1 MKVKYYFFILATLL
15 IALMLLVFASGI
27 QKEHR
32 IIFYSV
38 ELLAFLI
45 FIYLIFFYHKVINP
59 FRSINNGMDL
69 LREQDFGSHLIKVNQ
84 MEADNMVEIFNRM
97 MSQLKDERLKLREQ
111 NNFLDLLIKATPM
124 GVIIL
129 DFDEHITMLNDAALK
144 YLDSTPEEIFGKG
157 IPAIPDSFGE
167 NGVHGKKLGELSSP
181 LAAETAGLKNDESKI
196 IRSSSAMIYR
206 CSKLSFQDRGAS
218 HPFFLIE
225 KLTSDVMKAEK
236 KAYEKVIRMI
246 SHEVNNTTAGITS
259 TLESVIDALG
269 NKGDLC
275 GFMQVCV
282 DRCYG
287 MSKFITNFANVVKIP
302 EPNFETVSLN
312 KQVSDNKIF
321 MENICG
327 KREIKLHLNLCNTSP
342 DVKMDTSLFGQVLT
356 NIVKNSAE
364 SIGEKGDIYISTTR
378 EPATIE
384 ISDNGAGISKD
395 AAEKL
400 FSPFFSTK
408 PNGQGIGLVFIR
420 EVLSKHNCSF
430 SLRTYEDNIT
440 RFKIKFPEE

>member
-1 MKVKYYFFILATLL
+1 
-15 IALMLLVFASGI
+15 
-27 QKEHR
+27 
-32 IIFYSV
+32 
-38 ELLAFLI
+38 
-45 FIYLIFFYHKVINP
+45 
-59 FRSINNGMDL
+59 
-69 LREQDFGSHLIKVNQ
+69 
-84 MEADNMVEIFNRM
+84 
-97 MSQLKDERLKLREQ
+97 
-111 NNFLDLLIKATPM
+111 
-124 GVIIL
+124 
-129 DFDEHITMLNDAALK
+129 
-144 YLDSTPEEIFGKG
+144 
-157 IPAIPDSFGE
+157 
-167 NGVHGKKLGELSSP
+167 
-181 LAAETAGLKNDESKI
+181 
-196 IRSSSAMIYR
+196 
-206 CSKLSFQDRGAS
+206 
-218 HPFFLIE
+218 
-225 KLTSDVMKAEK
+225 
-236 KAYEKVIRMI
+236 
-246 SHEVNNTTAGITS
+246 
-259 TLESVIDALG
+259 
-269 NKGDLC
+269 
-275 GFMQVCV
+275 
-282 DRCYG
+282 